1 MSLNISQPKKAQ
13 NQINRFSAEFYQ
25 IFKDLI
31 SILFKLFQQIET
43 EGTLPNSFYEAT
55 NMHIPKLYKDPTKK
69 ENFLPTSHMNINV
82 KMLNEILANL
92 IQEHIKTIIHH
103 DQVGFIPGIQ

>member
-1 MSLNISQPKKAQ
+1 MPLNISQPKKAQ

-43 EGTLPNSFYEAT
+43 EGTLPNSFYEVT
-55 NMHIPKLYKDPTKK
+55 VTLITKPHKDPKMK
-69 ENFLPTSHMNINV
+69 ENLRPIFFMNINT
-82 KMLNEILANL
+82 KIFNKILENQ
-92 IQEHIKTIIHH
+92 IQEYFQN
-103 DQVGFIPGIQ
+103 DRSP